1 MEHAYA
7 VLSSKF
13 VCVSNLIGEYKVNIL
28 NVVVAF
34 QNQITKQSFITN
46 LSLISCNQLAVK
58 KIIFKKKNKT
68 RKIGRPN

>member
-1 MEHAYA
+1 MEHAHA

-34 QNQITKQSFITN
+34 QNKITKQSFITN
-46 LSLISCNQLAVK
+46 LSLISCNQLVK
-58 KIIFKKKNKT
+58 KFRLKKKKT
-68 RKIGRPN
+68 RLER

>member
-1 MEHAYA
+1 MEHAHA

-46 LSLISCNQLAVK
+46 LSLISCNQFVVK
-58 KIIFKKKNKT
+58 KFRFKKKT
-68 RKIGRPN
+68 RLER

>member
-46 LSLISCNQLAVK
+46 LNLISCNQFVVK
-58 KIIFKKKNKT
+58 KFRLKKKNKT
-68 RKIGRPN
+68 RKIDRPN

>member
-1 MEHAYA
+1 MEHAHA

-13 VCVSNLIGEYKVNIL
+13 VCVSNLIGEYNVPVNIL

-34 QNQITKQSFITN
+34 QNKITKQSFITN

-58 KIIFKKKNKT
+58 KFRLKKKKQD
-68 RKIGRPN
+68 

>member
-1 MEHAYA
+1 MEHAHA

-34 QNQITKQSFITN
+34 QNQTIFYHQLKLDFLQS
-46 LSLISCNQLAVK
+46 ISSK
-58 KIIFKKKNKT
+58 KFRLKKN
-68 RKIGRPN
+68 PQD

>member
-34 QNQITKQSFITN
+34 QNQITK
-46 LSLISCNQLAVK
+46 
-58 KIIFKKKNKT
+58 
-68 RKIGRPN
+68 

>member
-46 LSLISCNQLAVK
+46 LNLISCNQLAVK
-58 KIIFKKKNKT
+58 KFRLKKKT
-68 RKIGRPN
+68 RLER

>member
-1 MEHAYA
+1 MEHAHA

-34 QNQITKQSFITN
+34 QNKITKQSFITN

-58 KIIFKKKNKT
+58 KFRLKKKKT
-68 RKIGRPN
+68 RLER

>member
-46 LSLISCNQLAVK
+46 LNLISCNQFVVK
-58 KIIFKKKNKT
+58 KFRFKKKKT
-68 RKIGRPN
+68 RLER

>member
-1 MEHAYA
+1 MEHAHA

-58 KIIFKKKNKT
+58 KFIFKKKNKT

>member
-1 MEHAYA
+1 MEHAHA

-34 QNQITKQSFITN
+34 QNKITKQSFITN

-58 KIIFKKKNKT
+58 KLYLKKKT
-68 RKIGRPN
+68 RLER

>member
-1 MEHAYA
+1 MEHAHA

-34 QNQITKQSFITN
+34 QNKITKQSFITN

-58 KIIFKKKNKT
+58 KFRLKKRNKI
-68 RKIGRPN
+68 RKIERPN

>member
-34 QNQITKQSFITN
+34 QNKITKQSFITN
-46 LSLISCNQLAVK
+46 LSLISCNQFVVK
-58 KIIFKKKNKT
+58 KFRLKKKKQD
-68 RKIGRPN
+68 

>member
-46 LSLISCNQLAVK
+46 LNLISCNQFVVK
-58 KIIFKKKNKT
+58 KFRFKKKKKT
-68 RKIGRPN
+68 RKIERPN

>member
-1 MEHAYA
+1 MEHAHA

-34 QNQITKQSFITN
+34 QNQTIFYHQLKLDFLQS
-46 LSLISCNQLAVK
+46 ISSK
-58 KIIFKKKNKT
+58 KI
-68 RKIGRPN
+68 

>member
-28 NVVVAF
+28 NVVVAI

-58 KIIFKKKNKT
+58 KFRLKKKKQD
-68 RKIGRPN
+68 

>member
-46 LSLISCNQLAVK
+46 LNLISCNQFVVK
-58 KIIFKKKNKT
+58 KFRLKKKKQD
-68 RKIGRPN
+68 